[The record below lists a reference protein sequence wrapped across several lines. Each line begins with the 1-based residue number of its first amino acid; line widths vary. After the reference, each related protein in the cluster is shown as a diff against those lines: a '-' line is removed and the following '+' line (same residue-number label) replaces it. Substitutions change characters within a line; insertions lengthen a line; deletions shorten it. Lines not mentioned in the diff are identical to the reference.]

1 MDWKSIVKSVAP
13 ILGTTLGGPL
23 AGTAIKVLGET
34 ILGDGEATETQVQ
47 EALLKGLDPDA
58 LVKLKE
64 ADQAFAIKMKELDI
78 DVAKLQLSEKNM
90 YVSDTQDARKYK
102 DDKVFWLGVV
112 ILCTFAGVMCSAL
125 FGSYALLTGNLS
137 IKDASVVGMVSGFVG
152 TIIGYAA
159 ANAQQ
164 VVGFF
169 FGSSAG
175 SSKKTDAISDAFV
188 NMTEKVK

>member
-13 ILGTTLGGPL
+13 ILGTALGGPL

-34 ILGDGEATETQVQ
+34 ILGDSEATETQVQ
-47 EALLKGLDPDA
+47 EALLKGLNPDA

-112 ILCTFAGVMCSAL
+112 ILCTFAGVMCAAL
-125 FGSYALLTGNLS
+125 FGSYALLTGNLP

-175 SSKKTDAISDAFV
+175 SSKKTDALSDAFV

>member
-13 ILGTTLGGPL
+13 ILGTALGGPL

-47 EALLKGLDPDA
+47 EALLKGLNPDA

-64 ADQAFAIKMKELDI
+64 ADQAFAVRMKELDI

-102 DDKVFWLGVV
+102 DAKVFWLGVV
-112 ILCTFAGVMCSAL
+112 ILCTFAGVMYAAL
-125 FGSYALLTGNLS
+125 FGSYALLTGNLP

-188 NMTEKVK
+188 SMTEKVK

>member
-13 ILGTTLGGPL
+13 VLGTALGGPL
-23 AGTAIKVLGET
+23 AGTAIKVLGEAV
-34 ILGDGEATETQVQ
+34 LGDGEATENQVQ
-47 EALLKGLDPDA
+47 EALLKGLNPDA

-64 ADQAFAIKMKELDI
+64 ADQSFAVRMKELDI

-112 ILCTFAGVMCSAL
+112 ILCTFAGVMCAAL
-125 FGSYALLTGNLS
+125 FGSYALLIGNLP
-137 IKDASVVGMVSGFVG
+137 INDASVVGMVSGFVG

-188 NMTEKVK
+188 NMTGKVK

>member
-13 ILGTTLGGPL
+13 ILGTALGGPL

-47 EALLKGLDPDA
+47 EALLKGLNPDA

-64 ADQAFAIKMKELDI
+64 ADQSFATKMKELDI

-112 ILCTFAGVMCSAL
+112 ILSTFAIIMYVAL
-125 FGSYALLTGNLS
+125 FGSYALLSGS
-137 IKDASVVGMVSGFVG
+137 MPIKEPSVVGMVSGFVG

>member
-1 MDWKSIVKSVAP
+1 
-13 ILGTTLGGPL
+13 
-23 AGTAIKVLGET
+23 
-34 ILGDGEATETQVQ
+34 
-47 EALLKGLDPDA
+47 
-58 LVKLKE
+58 
-64 ADQAFAIKMKELDI
+64 
-78 DVAKLQLSEKNM
+78 
-90 YVSDTQDARKYK
+90 
-102 DDKVFWLGVV
+102 
-112 ILCTFAGVMCSAL
+112 MCAAL

-175 SSKKTDAISDAFV
+175 SSKKTDALSDAFV